1 MMKKSNFPK
10 LLCLGLIGYP
20 LGHSL
25 SPTLH
30 AAALAQYEL
39 QGEYRLYPV
48 PPLPEGLSELKALME
63 RLRRGELHGLNVT
76 IPHKQSVVEWLDELT
91 PAARAIGAV
100 NTLINRDGRL
110 VGDNTD
116 APGFWADIESLWGF
130 KYPAR
135 ALVLGSGGVARGMV
149 YALAAH
155 GWQVTIA
162 AARPEDMKQAHTLAS
177 DLSPVGGKLDV
188 IELNPALLG
197 QYGNMAL
204 VVNATPLGMSPNNDI
219 SPWPEGVSFPLAC
232 KVYDAVYNPL
242 ETRFVRSAR
251 AAGVPAETGLG
262 MLIAQAALA
271 FERWTGLPAPF
282 EVMRRSVR

>member
-1 MMKKSNFPK
+1 MN
-10 LLCLGLIGYP
+10 
-20 LGHSL
+20 
-25 SPTLH
+25 
-30 AAALAQYEL
+30 
-39 QGEYRLYPV
+39 
-48 PPLPEGLSELKALME
+48 
-63 RLRRGELHGLNVT
+63 
-76 IPHKQSVVEWLDELT
+76 
-91 PAARAIGAV
+91 
-100 NTLINRDGRL
+100 
-110 VGDNTD
+110 
-116 APGFWADIESLWGF
+116 
-130 KYPAR
+130 
-135 ALVLGSGGVARGMV
+135 
-149 YALAAH
+149 
-155 GWQVTIA
+155 
-162 AARPEDMKQAHTLAS
+162 QAHTLAS
-177 DLSPVGGKLDV
+177 DLAPVGGKLDV
-188 IELNPALLG
+188 IELTPALLG